1 MTGLARRAV
10 VLASA
15 SPARAKLLEAAGL
28 EVVRD
33 PAGIDEAAVK
43 ASFRKEGLDAA
54 SCATALAETKAVR
67 VSARHGEALV
77 IGADQILV
85 HDERWLDKPRDV
97 GEARAQLA
105 ALRGTR
111 HELVTSV
118 AVAQNGAAIW
128 REVDRAFLYVR
139 QFSDEF
145 LSAYLAAGGDEV
157 LASVGGYQLEGFGS
171 QLFSRIEGDY
181 FTILGLPLLPLLEF
195 LRGHGV
201 VPP

>member
-1 MTGLARRAV
+1 MRALSRRAV

-15 SPARAKLLEAAGL
+15 SAARARLLERAGL

-43 ASFRKEGLDAA
+43 ASFRQEGLDAA
-54 SCATALAETKAVR
+54 SCAAALAEAKAVR
-67 VSARHGEALV
+67 VSARHAEALV

-85 HDERWLDKPRDV
+85 HDERWLDKPRNKA
-97 GEARAQLA
+97 EARAQLA
-105 ALRGTR
+105 SLRGAR
-111 HELVTSV
+111 HELVTAV
-118 AVAQNGAAIW
+118 VVAQNGAAIW
-128 REVDRAFLYVR
+128 RQVDSAFLYMR
-139 QFSDEF
+139 SFSDEF
-145 LSAYLAAGGDEV
+145 LSAYLATAGDEV
-157 LASVGGYQLEGFGS
+157 LASVGAYQLEGLGA
-171 QLFSRIEGDY
+171 QLFARIEGDY